1 MTCGS
6 RVGSF
11 EQRADII
18 RLSFTRITLASVLRI
33 VGIGTRV
40 EAGKPVKRLPSDPGE
55 TRWGIYRHVIG
66 VY

>member
-1 MTCGS
+1 MVP
-6 RVGSF
+6 VGSF

-18 RLSFTRITLASVLRI
+18 RLSFTSITLASVLRI

-40 EAGKPVKRLPSDPGE
+40 EAGKPVKRLQ
-55 TRWGIYRHVIG
+55 TWWGIYRQVIG